1 MLLDKHI
8 QLLEKLYDKTAS
20 GERRWKETI
29 DKGVFQISSPNYTVQ
44 ISRPDGIE
52 QISIVDDDSDVIE
65 SFSIDDATGTDIDG
79 GRKADLRNKF
89 QQLYQ
94 MARRQALGADKALDD
109 LLEYL

>member
-20 GERRWKETI
+20 CERRWKETI

-44 ISRPDGIE
+44 IAQPEGVER
-52 QISIVDDDSDVIE
+52 ISIVDDDSEVIE
-65 SFSIDDATGTDIDG
+65 SFSYHDVRRAEIDESQ
-79 GRKADLRNKF
+79 KQDLLTKF
-89 QQLYQ
+89 EELYQ